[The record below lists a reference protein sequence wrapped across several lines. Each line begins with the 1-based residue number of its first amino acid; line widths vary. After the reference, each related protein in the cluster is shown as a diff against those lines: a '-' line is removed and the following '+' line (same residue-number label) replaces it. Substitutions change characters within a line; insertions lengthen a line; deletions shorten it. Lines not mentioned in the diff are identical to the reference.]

1 MEHIPLTNHC
11 ALPKSGALHNETST
25 SAGGMLNREKPLP
38 HPSRRKEKISGSDF
52 KIRATNFKIQG
63 TYFLPRQTRMPRRFR
78 RLLKSLIPIVKYV
91 SVSAQSTCSAAPSIC
106 SAAPSANTTIPP
118 APTATQTYYPAPC
131 CRRTPSALQCRLFRR
146 NTGGLRKSRY
156 FSFKL

>member
-11 ALPKSGALHNETST
+11 ALPKCGALHNETST

-52 KIRATNFKIQG
+52 EIRATNFKIQG

-78 RLLKSLIPIVKYV
+78 RLLKFSITIVK
-91 SVSAQSTCSAAPSIC
+91 SARTTAKSTC
-106 SAAPSANTTIPP
+106 SAAPSANTTIPS
-118 APTATQTYYPAPC
+118 AHTAAQTYYPAPC
-131 CRRTPSALQCRLFRR
+131 CRRTPSALQCRLFHR